1 MFYEMFLHCII
12 NQSPKGGATLF
23 SNDNEETRT
32 EVDLNQEAKAETGFF
47 ENMAAKVKAQVNL
60 HPETKT
66 DTGDAA
72 GPQPDQTETPGS
84 EGGEGTA
91 GTEEEKD
98 KGTEAREETLEDVK
112 AQLTA
117 AAALLKVKEGEAEET
132 KNRLLRLQADFD
144 NFRRRNT
151 AEREELATY
160 VTISVVNKFLQI
172 LDNFERAEVA
182 AGKAV
187 DVKSVVEGMSGIQ
200 KQFIKTLE
208 DLGVKEIPAQGEKF
222 NPNFHEAVM
231 RGQNPE
237 LEDDTIDMVFEK
249 GYQLRD
255 KVVRHSKV
263 RVISNE

>member
-1 MFYEMFLHCII
+1 MFKRKSEEEIREEVDP
-12 NQSPKGGATLF
+12 NQNANAHTE
-23 SNDNEETRT
+23 EETVT
-32 EVDLNQEAKAETGFF
+32 GSAPEEA
-47 ENMAAKVKAQVNL
+47 
-60 HPETKT
+60 
-66 DTGDAA
+66 
-72 GPQPDQTETPGS
+72 ETPGT
-84 EGGEGTA
+84 GNGEGTA
-91 GTEEEKD
+91 GNAAEEIKPEE
-98 KGTEAREETLEDVK
+98 TAEETLEDVQAK
-112 AQLTA
+112 LTA
-117 AAALLKVKEGEAEET
+117 TAALLKTKEEEATET

-172 LDNFERAEVA
+172 LDNFERAEA
-182 AGKAV
+182 AAENAT
-187 DVKSVVEGMSGIQ
+187 DVQSVVDGMAGIQ
-200 KQFIKTLE
+200 KQFVKTLE

-237 LEDDTIDMVFEK
+237 MEDETIDMVFEK
-249 GYQLRD
+249 GYQLHD

>member
-1 MFYEMFLHCII
+1 M
-12 NQSPKGGATLF
+12 LF
-23 SNDNEETRT
+23 KRKSEEEIRE
-32 EVDLNQEAKAETGFF
+32 EVDPNQNANAHTEEEAVTGSAPEEAEAPGTG
-47 ENMAAKVKAQVNL
+47 N
-60 HPETKT
+60 
-66 DTGDAA
+66 
-72 GPQPDQTETPGS
+72 
-84 EGGEGTA
+84 GEGTA
-91 GTEEEKD
+91 GDPVEETKQE
-98 KGTEAREETLEDVK
+98 EAAEETLEDVQAK
-112 AQLTA
+112 LTA
-117 AAALLKVKEGEAEET
+117 TAALLKTKEEEATEI

-172 LDNFERAEVA
+172 LDNFERAEA
-182 AGKAV
+182 AAKNAT
-187 DVKSVVEGMSGIQ
+187 DVQSVVDGMAGIQ
-200 KQFIKTLE
+200 KQFVKTLE

-237 LEDDTIDMVFEK
+237 MEDETIDMVFEK
-249 GYQLRD
+249 GYQLHD

>member
-1 MFYEMFLHCII
+1 MFKRKSEEEIREEVDP
-12 NQSPKGGATLF
+12 NQNATVQTE
-23 SNDNEETRT
+23 EETVT
-32 EVDLNQEAKAETGFF
+32 GSAPGQAEAPGTG
-47 ENMAAKVKAQVNL
+47 N
-60 HPETKT
+60 
-66 DTGDAA
+66 GD
-72 GPQPDQTETPGS
+72 
-84 EGGEGTA
+84 GTA
-91 GTEEEKD
+91 GDPGEETKQE
-98 KGTEAREETLEDVK
+98 EAAEETLEEVQAK
-112 AQLTA
+112 LTA
-117 AAALLKVKEGEAEET
+117 TAALLKTKEEEATEI

-172 LDNFERAEVA
+172 LDNFERAEA
-182 AGKAV
+182 AAENAT
-187 DVKSVVEGMSGIQ
+187 DVQSVVDGMAGIQ
-200 KQFIKTLE
+200 KQFVKTLE

-237 LEDDTIDMVFEK
+237 MEDETIDMVFEK
-249 GYQLRD
+249 GYQLHD

>member
-1 MFYEMFLHCII
+1 MFNRKSEEEIREEVDM
-12 NQSPKGGATLF
+12 NRNANAQTE
-23 SNDNEETRT
+23 EET
-32 EVDLNQEAKAETGFF
+32 VTGS
-47 ENMAAKVKAQVNL
+47 A
-60 HPETKT
+60 PE
-66 DTGDAA
+66 GA
-72 GPQPDQTETPGS
+72 ETPGT
-84 EGGEGTA
+84 GNGEGTA
-91 GTEEEKD
+91 GNAAEEVKPEE
-98 KGTEAREETLEDVK
+98 TAEETLEDVQAK
-112 AQLTA
+112 LTA
-117 AAALLKVKEGEAEET
+117 TAALLKTKEEEATEI

-172 LDNFERAEVA
+172 LDNFERAEA
-182 AGKAV
+182 AAENAT
-187 DVKSVVEGMSGIQ
+187 DVQSVVDGMAGIQ
-200 KQFIKTLE
+200 KQFVKTLE

-237 LEDDTIDMVFEK
+237 MEDETIDMVFEK
-249 GYQLRD
+249 GYQLHD

>member
-1 MFYEMFLHCII
+1 M
-12 NQSPKGGATLF
+12 LF
-23 SNDNEETRT
+23 KRKSEEKIREEVDPNLNENVQAGEET
-32 EVDLNQEAKAETGFF
+32 VTGS
-47 ENMAAKVKAQVNL
+47 A
-60 HPETKT
+60 PE
-66 DTGDAA
+66 GA
-72 GPQPDQTETPGS
+72 ETPGTRN
-84 EGGEGTA
+84 GEGTA
-91 GTEEEKD
+91 GNAAEEVKPEE
-98 KGTEAREETLEDVK
+98 TAEETLEDVQAK
-112 AQLTA
+112 LTA
-117 AAALLKVKEGEAEET
+117 TAALLKTKEEEATEI

-172 LDNFERAEVA
+172 LDNFERAEA
-182 AGKAV
+182 AAENAT
-187 DVKSVVEGMSGIQ
+187 DVQSVVDGMAGIQ
-200 KQFIKTLE
+200 KQFVKTLE

-237 LEDDTIDMVFEK
+237 MEDETIDMVFEK
-249 GYQLRD
+249 GYQLHD

>member
-1 MFYEMFLHCII
+1 MFKRKSEEEIREEVDPNL
-12 NQSPKGGATLF
+12 NENVQAG
-23 SNDNEETRT
+23 EET
-32 EVDLNQEAKAETGFF
+32 VTGS
-47 ENMAAKVKAQVNL
+47 A
-60 HPETKT
+60 PE
-66 DTGDAA
+66 GA
-72 GPQPDQTETPGS
+72 ETPGT
-84 EGGEGTA
+84 GNGEGTA
-91 GTEEEKD
+91 GNAAEEAKPE
-98 KGTEAREETLEDVK
+98 EAAEETLEEVQAK
-112 AQLTA
+112 LTA
-117 AAALLKVKEGEAEET
+117 TAALLKTKEEEATEI

-172 LDNFERAEVA
+172 LDNFERAEA
-182 AGKAV
+182 AAENAT
-187 DVKSVVEGMSGIQ
+187 DVQSVVDGMAGIQ
-200 KQFIKTLE
+200 KQFVKTLE

-237 LEDDTIDMVFEK
+237 MEDETIDMVFEK
-249 GYQLRD
+249 GYQLHD

>member
-1 MFYEMFLHCII
+1 MLFKRKSEEEIREEVDP
-12 NQSPKGGATLF
+12 NRNATMQ
-23 SNDNEETRT
+23 NGEET
-32 EVDLNQEAKAETGFF
+32 EAGNAPEEAEAPGTG
-47 ENMAAKVKAQVNL
+47 N
-60 HPETKT
+60 
-66 DTGDAA
+66 
-72 GPQPDQTETPGS
+72 
-84 EGGEGTA
+84 GEGTA
-91 GTEEEKD
+91 GDPVEETKQE
-98 KGTEAREETLEDVK
+98 EAAEETLEDVQAK
-112 AQLTA
+112 LTA
-117 AAALLKVKEGEAEET
+117 TAALLKTKEEEATET

-172 LDNFERAEVA
+172 LDNFERAEA
-182 AGKAV
+182 AAENAT
-187 DVKSVVEGMSGIQ
+187 DVQSVVDGMAGIQ
-200 KQFIKTLE
+200 KQFVKTLE

-237 LEDDTIDMVFEK
+237 MEDETIDMVFEK
-249 GYQLRD
+249 GYQLHD

>member
-1 MFYEMFLHCII
+1 MFKRKSEEEIREEVDP
-12 NQSPKGGATLF
+12 NQNA
-23 SNDNEETRT
+23 NAHAEEETVT
-32 EVDLNQEAKAETGFF
+32 GSAPEEA
-47 ENMAAKVKAQVNL
+47 
-60 HPETKT
+60 
-66 DTGDAA
+66 
-72 GPQPDQTETPGS
+72 ETPGT
-84 EGGEGTA
+84 GNGEGTA
-91 GTEEEKD
+91 GDSVEETKQE
-98 KGTEAREETLEDVK
+98 EAAEETLEDVQAK
-112 AQLTA
+112 LTA
-117 AAALLKVKEGEAEET
+117 TAALLKTKEEEATEI

-172 LDNFERAEVA
+172 LDNFERAEA
-182 AGKAV
+182 AAENAT
-187 DVKSVVEGMSGIQ
+187 DVQSVVDGMAGIQ
-200 KQFIKTLE
+200 KQFVKTLE

-237 LEDDTIDMVFEK
+237 MEDETIDMVFEK
-249 GYQLRD
+249 GYQLHD

>member
-1 MFYEMFLHCII
+1 MLFKRKSEEEIREEVDP
-12 NQSPKGGATLF
+12 NQNANAHTE
-23 SNDNEETRT
+23 EETVT
-32 EVDLNQEAKAETGFF
+32 GSAPEEA
-47 ENMAAKVKAQVNL
+47 
-60 HPETKT
+60 
-66 DTGDAA
+66 
-72 GPQPDQTETPGS
+72 ETPGT
-84 EGGEGTA
+84 GNGEGTA
-91 GTEEEKD
+91 GNAAEEVKPEE
-98 KGTEAREETLEDVK
+98 TAEETLEDVQAK
-112 AQLTA
+112 LTA
-117 AAALLKVKEGEAEET
+117 TAALLKTKEEEATEI

-172 LDNFERAEVA
+172 LDNFERAEA
-182 AGKAV
+182 AAENAT
-187 DVKSVVEGMSGIQ
+187 DVQSVVDGMAGIQ
-200 KQFIKTLE
+200 KQFVKTLE

-237 LEDDTIDMVFEK
+237 MEDETIDMVFEK
-249 GYQLRD
+249 GYQLHD

>member
-1 MFYEMFLHCII
+1 MFKRK
-12 NQSPKGGATLF
+12 S
-23 SNDNEETRT
+23 EEEIRE
-32 EVDLNQEAKAETGFF
+32 EVDTNRNATVQNGEEAATGNAPEEAEAPGTG
-47 ENMAAKVKAQVNL
+47 N
-60 HPETKT
+60 
-66 DTGDAA
+66 
-72 GPQPDQTETPGS
+72 
-84 EGGEGTA
+84 GEGTA
-91 GTEEEKD
+91 GNAAEEAKPEE
-98 KGTEAREETLEDVK
+98 TAEETLEDVQAK
-112 AQLTA
+112 LTA
-117 AAALLKVKEGEAEET
+117 TAALLKTKEEEATET

-172 LDNFERAEVA
+172 LDNFERAEA
-182 AGKAV
+182 AAENAT
-187 DVKSVVEGMSGIQ
+187 DVQSVVDGMAGIQ
-200 KQFIKTLE
+200 KQFVKTLE

-237 LEDDTIDMVFEK
+237 MEDETIDMVFEK
-249 GYQLRD
+249 GYQLHD

>member
-1 MFYEMFLHCII
+1 MFKRKSEEEIREEVDP
-12 NQSPKGGATLF
+12 NQNATVQTE
-23 SNDNEETRT
+23 EETVT
-32 EVDLNQEAKAETGFF
+32 GSAPGQAEAPGTG
-47 ENMAAKVKAQVNL
+47 N
-60 HPETKT
+60 
-66 DTGDAA
+66 GD
-72 GPQPDQTETPGS
+72 
-84 EGGEGTA
+84 GTA
-91 GTEEEKD
+91 GDPVEETKQE
-98 KGTEAREETLEDVK
+98 EAAEETLEEVQAK
-112 AQLTA
+112 LTA
-117 AAALLKVKEGEAEET
+117 AAALLKTKEEEATEI

-172 LDNFERAEVA
+172 LDNFERAEA
-182 AGKAV
+182 AAENAT
-187 DVKSVVEGMSGIQ
+187 DVQSVVDGMAGIQ
-200 KQFIKTLE
+200 KQFVKTLE

-237 LEDDTIDMVFEK
+237 MEDETIDMVFEK
-249 GYQLRD
+249 GYQLHD

>member
-1 MFYEMFLHCII
+1 MFKRKSEEEIREEVDP
-12 NQSPKGGATLF
+12 NQNATVQTE
-23 SNDNEETRT
+23 EETVT
-32 EVDLNQEAKAETGFF
+32 GSAPGQAEAPGTG
-47 ENMAAKVKAQVNL
+47 N
-60 HPETKT
+60 
-66 DTGDAA
+66 GD
-72 GPQPDQTETPGS
+72 
-84 EGGEGTA
+84 GTA
-91 GTEEEKD
+91 GDPVEETKQE
-98 KGTEAREETLEDVK
+98 EAAEETLEDVQAK
-112 AQLTA
+112 LTA
-117 AAALLKVKEGEAEET
+117 AAALLKTKEEEATEI

-172 LDNFERAEVA
+172 LDNFERAEAVA
-182 AGKAV
+182 ENAT
-187 DVKSVVEGMSGIQ
+187 DVQSVVDGMAGIQ
-200 KQFIKTLE
+200 KQFVKTLE

-237 LEDDTIDMVFEK
+237 MEDETIDMVFEK
-249 GYQLRD
+249 GYQLHD

>member
-1 MFYEMFLHCII
+1 MFKRKSEEEIREEVDP
-12 NQSPKGGATLF
+12 NQNA
-23 SNDNEETRT
+23 NAHAEEETVTGRAP
-32 EVDLNQEAKAETGFF
+32 EEA
-47 ENMAAKVKAQVNL
+47 
-60 HPETKT
+60 
-66 DTGDAA
+66 
-72 GPQPDQTETPGS
+72 ETPGT
-84 EGGEGTA
+84 GNGEGTA
-91 GTEEEKD
+91 GDPVEETKQE
-98 KGTEAREETLEDVK
+98 EAAEETLEDVQAK
-112 AQLTA
+112 LTA
-117 AAALLKVKEGEAEET
+117 TAALLKTKEEEATET

-172 LDNFERAEVA
+172 LDNFERAEA
-182 AGKAV
+182 AAENAT
-187 DVKSVVEGMSGIQ
+187 DVQSVVDGMAGIQ
-200 KQFIKTLE
+200 KQFVKTLE

-237 LEDDTIDMVFEK
+237 MEDETIDMVFEK
-249 GYQLRD
+249 GYQLHD

>member
-1 MFYEMFLHCII
+1 MFKRK
-12 NQSPKGGATLF
+12 S
-23 SNDNEETRT
+23 EEEIRE
-32 EVDLNQEAKAETGFF
+32 EVDLSQNANAKTEEETVTGSAPEQAEAPGTG
-47 ENMAAKVKAQVNL
+47 N
-60 HPETKT
+60 
-66 DTGDAA
+66 
-72 GPQPDQTETPGS
+72 
-84 EGGEGTA
+84 GEGTA
-91 GTEEEKD
+91 GNSEEETKQEEA
-98 KGTEAREETLEDVK
+98 TEKTLEDVQAK
-112 AQLTA
+112 LTA
-117 AAALLKVKEGEAEET
+117 TAALLKTKEEEATET

-172 LDNFERAEVA
+172 LDNFERAEA
-182 AGKAV
+182 AAENAT
-187 DVKSVVEGMSGIQ
+187 DVQSVVDGMAGIQ
-200 KQFIKTLE
+200 KQFVKTLE

-237 LEDDTIDMVFEK
+237 MEDETIDMVFEK
-249 GYQLRD
+249 GYQLHD

>member
-1 MFYEMFLHCII
+1 MFKRKSEEEIREEVDPNL
-12 NQSPKGGATLF
+12 NENVQAG
-23 SNDNEETRT
+23 EETVT
-32 EVDLNQEAKAETGFF
+32 GSAPEEA
-47 ENMAAKVKAQVNL
+47 
-60 HPETKT
+60 
-66 DTGDAA
+66 
-72 GPQPDQTETPGS
+72 ETPGT
-84 EGGEGTA
+84 GNGEGTA
-91 GTEEEKD
+91 GNAAEEVKPEE
-98 KGTEAREETLEDVK
+98 TAEETAEETLEDVQAK
-112 AQLTA
+112 LTA
-117 AAALLKVKEGEAEET
+117 TAALLKTKEEEATET

-172 LDNFERAEVA
+172 LDNFERAEA
-182 AGKAV
+182 AAENAT
-187 DVKSVVEGMSGIQ
+187 DVQSVVDGMAGIQ
-200 KQFIKTLE
+200 KQFVKTLE

-237 LEDDTIDMVFEK
+237 MEDETIDMVFEK
-249 GYQLRD
+249 GYQLHD

>member
-1 MFYEMFLHCII
+1 MFNRKSEEEIRE
-12 NQSPKGGATLF
+12 ATDPNLNATA
-23 SNDNEETRT
+23 SNGEETAT
-32 EVDLNQEAKAETGFF
+32 GNAPEEAEAPGTG
-47 ENMAAKVKAQVNL
+47 N
-60 HPETKT
+60 
-66 DTGDAA
+66 
-72 GPQPDQTETPGS
+72 
-84 EGGEGTA
+84 GEGTA
-91 GTEEEKD
+91 GNAAEEAKPEE
-98 KGTEAREETLEDVK
+98 TAEETLEDVQAK
-112 AQLTA
+112 LTA
-117 AAALLKVKEGEAEET
+117 TAALLKTKEEEATEI

-172 LDNFERAEVA
+172 LDNFERAEA
-182 AGKAV
+182 AAEKAT
-187 DVKSVVEGMSGIQ
+187 DVQSVVDGMAGIQ
-200 KQFIKTLE
+200 KQFVKTLE

-237 LEDDTIDMVFEK
+237 MEDETIDMVFEK
-249 GYQLRD
+249 GYQLHD

>member
-1 MFYEMFLHCII
+1 VLFKRKSEEEIREEVDP
-12 NQSPKGGATLF
+12 NQNATMQ
-23 SNDNEETRT
+23 NGEET
-32 EVDLNQEAKAETGFF
+32 EAGNAPEEAEAPGTG
-47 ENMAAKVKAQVNL
+47 N
-60 HPETKT
+60 
-66 DTGDAA
+66 
-72 GPQPDQTETPGS
+72 
-84 EGGEGTA
+84 GEGTA
-91 GTEEEKD
+91 GNAAEEVKPEE
-98 KGTEAREETLEDVK
+98 TAEETLEDVQAK
-112 AQLTA
+112 LTA
-117 AAALLKVKEGEAEET
+117 TAALLKTKEEEATET

-172 LDNFERAEVA
+172 LDNFERAEAVA
-182 AGKAV
+182 ENAT
-187 DVKSVVEGMSGIQ
+187 DVQSVVDGMAGIQ
-200 KQFIKTLE
+200 KQFVKTLE

-237 LEDDTIDMVFEK
+237 MEDETIDMVFEK
-249 GYQLRD
+249 GYQLHD

>member
-1 MFYEMFLHCII
+1 LFEQTR
-12 NQSPKGGATLF
+12 NPKGGTVLF
-23 SNDNEETRT
+23 KRKSEEKIREEVDPNLNENVQAGEET
-32 EVDLNQEAKAETGFF
+32 VTGS
-47 ENMAAKVKAQVNL
+47 A
-60 HPETKT
+60 PE
-66 DTGDAA
+66 GA
-72 GPQPDQTETPGS
+72 ETPGT
-84 EGGEGTA
+84 GNGEGTA
-91 GTEEEKD
+91 GNAAEEVKPEE
-98 KGTEAREETLEDVK
+98 TAEETLEDVQAK
-112 AQLTA
+112 LTA
-117 AAALLKVKEGEAEET
+117 TAALLKTKEEEATEI

-172 LDNFERAEVA
+172 LDNFERAEA
-182 AGKAV
+182 AAENAT
-187 DVKSVVEGMSGIQ
+187 DVQSVVDGMAGIQ
-200 KQFIKTLE
+200 KQFVKTLE

-237 LEDDTIDMVFEK
+237 MEDETIDMVFEK
-249 GYQLRD
+249 GYQLHD

>member
-1 MFYEMFLHCII
+1 LFEQTR
-12 NQSPKGGATLF
+12 NPKGGTVLF
-23 SNDNEETRT
+23 KRKSEEEIREEVDPNLNENVQAGEET
-32 EVDLNQEAKAETGFF
+32 VTGS
-47 ENMAAKVKAQVNL
+47 A
-60 HPETKT
+60 PE
-66 DTGDAA
+66 GA
-72 GPQPDQTETPGS
+72 ETPGT
-84 EGGEGTA
+84 GNGEGTA
-91 GTEEEKD
+91 GNAAEEVKPEE
-98 KGTEAREETLEDVK
+98 TAEETLEDVQAK
-112 AQLTA
+112 LTA
-117 AAALLKVKEGEAEET
+117 TAALLKTKEEEATEI

-172 LDNFERAEVA
+172 LDNFERAEA
-182 AGKAV
+182 AAENAT
-187 DVKSVVEGMSGIQ
+187 DVQSVVDGMAGIQ
-200 KQFIKTLE
+200 KQFVKTLE

-237 LEDDTIDMVFEK
+237 MEDETIDMVFEK
-249 GYQLRD
+249 GYQLHD

>member
-1 MFYEMFLHCII
+1 MFKRKSEEEIREEVDP
-12 NQSPKGGATLF
+12 NQNATVQTE
-23 SNDNEETRT
+23 EETVT
-32 EVDLNQEAKAETGFF
+32 GSAPEQAEAPGTG
-47 ENMAAKVKAQVNL
+47 N
-60 HPETKT
+60 
-66 DTGDAA
+66 
-72 GPQPDQTETPGS
+72 
-84 EGGEGTA
+84 GEGTA
-91 GTEEEKD
+91 GDPVEETKQE
-98 KGTEAREETLEDVK
+98 EAAEETLEDVQAK
-112 AQLTA
+112 LTA
-117 AAALLKVKEGEAEET
+117 TAALLKTKEEEATET

-172 LDNFERAEVA
+172 LDNFERAEA
-182 AGKAV
+182 AAENAT
-187 DVKSVVEGMSGIQ
+187 DVQSVVDGMAGIQ
-200 KQFIKTLE
+200 KQFVKTLE

-237 LEDDTIDMVFEK
+237 MEDETIDMVFEK
-249 GYQLRD
+249 GYQLHD

>member
-1 MFYEMFLHCII
+1 MFKRKSEEEIREEVDP
-12 NQSPKGGATLF
+12 NQNANAHTE
-23 SNDNEETRT
+23 EETVT
-32 EVDLNQEAKAETGFF
+32 GSAPEEA
-47 ENMAAKVKAQVNL
+47 
-60 HPETKT
+60 
-66 DTGDAA
+66 
-72 GPQPDQTETPGS
+72 ETPGT
-84 EGGEGTA
+84 GNGEGTA
-91 GTEEEKD
+91 GDPVEETKQE
-98 KGTEAREETLEDVK
+98 EAAEETLEDVQAK
-112 AQLTA
+112 LTA
-117 AAALLKVKEGEAEET
+117 TAALLKTKEEEATEI

-172 LDNFERAEVA
+172 LDNFERAEA
-182 AGKAV
+182 AAENAT
-187 DVKSVVEGMSGIQ
+187 DVQSVVDGMAGIQ
-200 KQFIKTLE
+200 KQFVKTLE

-237 LEDDTIDMVFEK
+237 MEDETIDMVFEK
-249 GYQLRD
+249 GYQLHD

>member
-1 MFYEMFLHCII
+1 MFTRK
-12 NQSPKGGATLF
+12 S
-23 SNDNEETRT
+23 EEEIRE
-32 EVDLNQEAKAETGFF
+32 EVDTNRNATVQNGEEAATGNAPEEAEAPGTG
-47 ENMAAKVKAQVNL
+47 N
-60 HPETKT
+60 
-66 DTGDAA
+66 
-72 GPQPDQTETPGS
+72 
-84 EGGEGTA
+84 GEGTA
-91 GTEEEKD
+91 GNAEEEAKP
-98 KGTEAREETLEDVK
+98 GETAEETLQDVQAK
-112 AQLTA
+112 LTA
-117 AAALLKVKEGEAEET
+117 TAALLKTKEEEATEI

-172 LDNFERAEVA
+172 LDNFERAEA
-182 AGKAV
+182 AAENAT
-187 DVKSVVEGMSGIQ
+187 DVQSVVDGMAGIQ
-200 KQFIKTLE
+200 KQFVKTLE

-237 LEDDTIDMVFEK
+237 MEDETIDMVFEK
-249 GYQLRD
+249 GYQLHD